1 MKFKTKRLVILDEQ
15 EKETLRQAGKI
26 IEQIR
31 NTMKYD
37 SDNIVSPL
45 TKIIITNVDIDEDA
59 TYFYSDIAR
68 LDNLLYDLWVNYEIV
83 TDTGEENGQ
92 EQDQS

>member
-15 EKETLRQAGKI
+15 EKETIRQAGRI

-37 SDNIVSPL
+37 NDNIVSPS
-45 TKIIITNVDIDEDA
+45 TKIIITYADIDDDA
-59 TYFYSDIAR
+59 MYYYSDIAR
-68 LDNLLYDLWVNYEIV
+68 LDSLLYDLWQNDKIV
-83 TDTGEENGQ
+83 TDTGEDNGQ
-92 EQDQS
+92 E